1 MLPIILPQKIF
12 HKKLFGTQNAVAAT
26 CESSG
31 PACTLHISIFAR
43 EALTLSNVLYLDTES
58 TVVYRSI

>member
-43 EALTLSNVLYLDTES
+43 EARTLSNVLYLDTE
-58 TVVYRSI
+58 